1 MNMVHPTLKSILL
14 ALAMLIAA
22 WPSVPSAGKD
32 KDEWA
37 VKGRLLGEDGDKSK
51 DVSGIACT
59 TDKGF
64 PRTCLVIDDNVQ
76 FAQAVTLSDGR
87 LDVGDIIS
95 LIQDKWKDKA
105 LELDGEGVAYSS
117 GNFYVIGSHGHPRD
131 KKHKLDP
138 VKDAEQIAAK
148 IAASSKLVRVRVDPA
163 SGAIAPRGAADVTV
177 TPKLRELIAAEP
189 ALAGFMDQRLDNN
202 GVTVEGIAIQGD
214 RLFVGFRGPFLKDGI
229 APVLSV
235 SLGFF
240 FDGKPADAKLHR
252 LPLGTENGVRDL
264 AVTGSGLLVLA
275 GPSPDV
281 VGLYSIYSWD
291 GASDTVKLLQDLPEI
306 QDDGEPVKP
315 EAILPLDSDPTGLR
329 VLIMSDGAKEGGPRE
344 LRIPNP

>member
-1 MNMVHPTLKSILL
+1 MKLAHPALKSALL
-14 ALAMLIAA
+14 ALAMLLAA
-22 WPSVPSAGKD
+22 WPNAPAFAKD
-32 KDEWA
+32 KGEWS
-37 VKGRLLGEDGDKSK
+37 VKGKLLGEDGKKSE

-64 PRTCLVIDDNVQ
+64 PRFCLAIDDNVQ
-76 FAQAVTLSDGR
+76 FAQAVTLNDGR
-87 LDVGDIIS
+87 IDVGNIIT
-95 LIQDKWKDKA
+95 LIEDKWNGKA
-105 LELDGEGVAYSS
+105 LELDGEGVAYAV

-163 SGAIAPRGAADVTV
+163 NGAIAPGGAADVTA
-177 TPKLRELIAAEP
+177 TPKLRDLIAAEP
-189 ALAGFMDQRLDNN
+189 VLAKSMDQRLDNN
-202 GVTVEGIAIQGD
+202 GVTIEGIAIQGD
-214 RLFVGFRGPFLKDGI
+214 RLFVGFRGPFLDGDM
-229 APVLSV
+229 APVLSA

-252 LPLGTENGVRDL
+252 LPLGPKNGVRDL

-281 VGLYSIYSWD
+281 VGRYSIYRWD
-291 GASDTVKLLQDLPEI
+291 GTSDAVKLLQHLPEI
-306 QDDGEPVKP
+306 QDDGETVKP
-315 EAILPLDSDPTGLR
+315 EVILPLDSGPAGLR
-329 VLIMSDGAKEGGPRE
+329 VLIMSDGAKEGAPRE
-344 LRIPNP
+344 FHIPQ